1 MIAGIGQAVEL
12 ATVFEAHGDTARTG
26 KLNDFLNAGILAA
39 LGNDDAVEGAAG
51 LKGFAN
57 RVNAGETIHGQIV
70 PSGQFT
76 VHHEVIPAGRGTAR
90 NFVSFEAISE
100 SLLGLSP
107 GGVIAMLRRS
117 RLRLSDWKLEFHI
130 HFNSYPQGRGEK
142 D

>member
-1 MIAGIGQAVEL
+1 DPLMVAGIGQAVEL

-76 VHHEVIPAGRGTAR
+76 VHNEVMPAGRGTAPVGMTGDR
-90 NFVSFEAISE
+90 RR
-100 SLLGLSP
+100 SLLDNETGGGLSP
-107 GGVIAMLRRS
+107 S
-117 RLRLSDWKLEFHI
+117 
-130 HFNSYPQGRGEK
+130 GRQVSLTTT
-142 D
+142 

>member
-26 KLNDFLNAGILAA
+26 KLNDFLYAGILAA

-57 RVNAGETIHGQIV
+57 GVNAGETIHGQIV

-76 VHHEVIPAGRGTAR
+76 VHHEVMPADGGTAPVGMTWDR
-90 NFVSFEAISE
+90 WRFLLVSK
-100 SLLGLSP
+100 
-107 GGVIAMLRRS
+107 R
-117 RLRLSDWKLEFHI
+117 
-130 HFNSYPQGRGEK
+130 
-142 D
+142 